1 MTIARNRRMTM
12 TGAQLLQDL
21 RIDLEASLEQLPP
34 ESTDRQRRVRELED
48 RSLWSGR
55 LRRVA

>member
-1 MTIARNRRMTM
+1 M
-12 TGAQLLQDL
+12 TGQQLLHDL
-21 RIDLEASLEQLPP
+21 RDQLEANLETLAP
-34 ESTDRQRRVRELED
+34 EARASRERDLED

>member
-1 MTIARNRRMTM
+1 M
-12 TGAQLLQDL
+12 TGAQLLQEL
-21 RIDLEASLEQLPP
+21 RIDLEASLEQLPL
-34 ESTDRQRRVRELED
+34 ESRDRKRRLRELED

>member
-1 MTIARNRRMTM
+1 M

-21 RIDLEASLEQLPP
+21 RAELEESLDRLPP
-34 ESTDRQRRVRELED
+34 ESPERRRRVRELED

>member
-1 MTIARNRRMTM
+1 M
-12 TGAQLLQDL
+12 TGAQLLQEL
-21 RIDLEASLEQLPP
+21 RIDLAASLEQLPP
-34 ESTDRQRRVRELED
+34 ESSDREHRVRELED

>member
-1 MTIARNRRMTM
+1 M
-12 TGAQLLQDL
+12 TGQQLLHDL
-21 RIDLEASLEQLPP
+21 RHQLETSIETLPP
-34 ESTDRQRRVRELED
+34 ESAVRVSRERDLED